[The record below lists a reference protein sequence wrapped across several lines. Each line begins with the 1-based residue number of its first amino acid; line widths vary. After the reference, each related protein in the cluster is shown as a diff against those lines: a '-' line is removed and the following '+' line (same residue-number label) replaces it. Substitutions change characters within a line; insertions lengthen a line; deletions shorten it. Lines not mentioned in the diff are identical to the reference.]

1 MRHRF
6 VLLIWV
12 FSAVAALVSGGCG
25 PIPQLLYVESSVSAE
40 NPVDFEGKS
49 VSLFV
54 TVDTTEYDRGEYISF
69 NDSLH
74 MVSMATGIAA
84 ELERRFSLEEGAIF
98 VFNHYPLPQERVYE
112 MEYIQNL
119 SFVSNS
125 DLVFILDS
133 LVITLPELVLEER
146 TNESGYASRYAGA
159 NLFSSLKLYDGYTAD
174 LLQDISRSDTIY
186 WELLTRSEIREE
198 SIINRVNASLDS
210 VTESLGSEIAG
221 TMFPSWREQERILYL
236 FSGEKWWSAYDSAT
250 VFKWDE
256 AVDVWLSISENEND
270 VVKIAAA
277 AFNLAVASELTG
289 RINLALEWIDVS
301 IENHVLKGA
310 IEYKKYL
317 LEKIEKE

>member
-6 VLLIWV
+6 LLFIWV

-25 PIPQLLYVESSVSAE
+25 PIPQLLYVERSVAAE

-54 TVDTTEYDRGEYISF
+54 TVDTTEYSGSEYISF
-69 NDSLH
+69 NDSLY
-74 MVSMATGIAA
+74 MVSMATGIAS
-84 ELERRFSLEEGAIF
+84 ELEKKFSLNEGAIL
-98 VFNHYPLPQERVYE
+98 VFNHYPASWEREYD
-112 MEYIQNL
+112 MEYIHNL

-133 LVITLPELVLEER
+133 LTITLPELVLREKTSEG
-146 TNESGYASRYAGA
+146 GYSSTFAGA
-159 NLFSSLKLYDGYTAD
+159 GLYSSLKLYDGLTAD
-174 LLQDISRSDTIY
+174 LLQNISRNDTIY

-198 SIINRVNASLDS
+198 SIINRVNASLGP

-221 TMFPSWREQERILYL
+221 TMFPTWREQERILYL
-236 FSGEKWWSAYDSAT
+236 FSGDKWWSAYDSAT
-250 VFKWDE
+250 VFKWDD
-256 AVDVWLSISENEND
+256 AVEVWLSITEKEDD

-277 AFNLAVASELTG
+277 AFNLAVASELNG
-289 RINLALEWIDVS
+289 RTALALEWIDVS